1 MVKTPYLQAIDPRI
15 QIAHVPPVVSVW
27 KALPKLGRFYVVS
40 NRRSATT
47 PRPSFADVILGL
59 RPPLEGSFEWTIEC
73 LGLSQEQTSASAALM
88 SQSDPKRTSSDLP
101 DLIKLQVGEN
111 AHHIRMADNDLPRE
125 ASLAKWNSF

>member
-1 MVKTPYLQAIDPRI
+1 MLSAIGGQRRRHG
-15 QIAHVPPVVSVW
+15 QVSQMSFW
-27 KALPKLGRFYVVS
+27 ACGR
-40 NRRSATT
+40 
-47 PRPSFADVILGL
+47 P
-59 RPPLEGSFEWTIEC
+59 EGSFEWTIEC

-101 DLIKLQVGEN
+101 DPIKLKVGEN